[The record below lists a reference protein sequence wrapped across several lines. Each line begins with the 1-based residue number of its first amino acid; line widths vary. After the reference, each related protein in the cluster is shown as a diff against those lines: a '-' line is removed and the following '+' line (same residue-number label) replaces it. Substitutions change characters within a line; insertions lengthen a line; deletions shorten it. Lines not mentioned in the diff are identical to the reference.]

1 MDKIKRE
8 IEKKIKGYYTI
19 KADSLNKE
27 FKALD
32 NECLAIVD
40 NITQQAID
48 CIIGTIKDTRIIID
62 TETLNHATKRAS
74 RKTLYMFKASKWIQ
88 EADEN
93 TWHKIADACCIY
105 GKRRVW
111 SVKRKFINNPSYKY
125 YTVTELDK
133 KRLKK
138 IGLDLF

>member
-1 MDKIKRE
+1 MDKIKKE
-8 IEKKIKGYYTI
+8 IEKKIKGHYTI
-19 KADSLNKE
+19 KADPLNKE

-32 NECLAIVD
+32 DECRAIVD
-40 NITQQAID
+40 DIVSQAIE
-48 CIIGTIKDTRIIID
+48 CIIGTIKDTKSIINS
-62 TETLNHATKRAS
+62 ETLNHATKRAS
-74 RKTLYMFKASKWIQ
+74 RKTLYMFKAARWIK
-88 EADEN
+88 EAEDN

>member
-1 MDKIKRE
+1 MDKIKKE
-8 IEKKIKGYYTI
+8 IEKKIKGHYTI
-19 KADSLNKE
+19 KADPLNKE

-32 NECLAIVD
+32 DECKAIVD
-40 NITQQAID
+40 DITLQAIE
-48 CIIGTIKDTRIIID
+48 CIINTIKDTKNIINS
-62 TETLNHATKRAS
+62 ETLNHATKRAS
-74 RKTLYMFKASKWIQ
+74 RKTLYMFKAARWIK
-88 EADEN
+88 EAEDN